1 MSHSSPEKALH
12 HFLEAV
18 EFPALLKELSL
29 GCQTPA
35 GKTTLLAFHPLTDP
49 IQIGE
54 KILKTRELEQHI
66 IKDAPPS
73 IPDSQRFY
81 KAFEAAQSQG
91 QVFSGEELSSLAD
104 FLEAVIRLRRYL
116 SPDRGIPPSFQE
128 WLTRLNAL
136 PELKEL
142 IRSQVSSKGEMVDD
156 ASPELKSL
164 RDQLRN
170 LRSEI
175 QEFFQGFL
183 QQAEAETIFQDR
195 LVTEREGRMVVP
207 VKRERQSFVPGFVH
221 GVSASGSTLFIEPQA
236 TVENNNRVK
245 EILMREDEEIRRI
258 LRELTQKVIAAAGE
272 LKITLQVCAEIDS
285 HSALAMFASL
295 FDAQFLTPDAAAPLV
310 LKNARHPLLSL
321 EAGEKFRGKIVPL
334 DLEYGG
340 EVRIILVSGPN
351 AGGKTVAL
359 KTLGLT
365 CAMALSGMP
374 VIASGQSTIPLFKHF
389 DTDLTDGQ
397 SLMDHMSTYAAKLTA
412 LKRMLDHAE
421 PPCLFLLDELGA
433 GTDPLE
439 GGALGL
445 ACLESF
451 REKGAFVLGNTHQP
465 ILKLLTQEEQGM
477 ANAAMLLDEVSGKPT
492 FKLVSGVPGRSYAF
506 TLAKQIGFPETIME
520 RAKAH
525 LPAGEADL
533 SEVLSKLA
541 LEMQLA
547 EKARIDSERTREKVK
562 KMEVELET
570 ARRQIKD
577 EAKRIK
583 KEAQIEAE
591 GLLKNTRRQMEHLIQ
606 GVGKK
611 PGTPPPVVNRDR
623 VRNAKEEVNRNLRNI
638 APRPERVILEIRELT
653 AGESVHFK
661 PGKCKVLV
669 VSADDDKSEAIIQME
684 NGLKLSCKY
693 SDLGHMTD
701 QLKPA
706 PLPRPQATGVM
717 SSQAMAEKGKLE
729 VDVRGKMVDQALPII
744 DKFIDDALL
753 VALPFVRIIHG
764 KGTGALKEAIHKHL
778 PVSHPSVTFNLAEP
792 AQGGAGVTVI
802 KFKPS

>member
-1 MSHSSPEKALH
+1 MSNPSSEKLAH

-18 EFPALLKELSL
+18 EFHALLRELSL
-29 GCQTPA
+29 GCQTAA
-35 GKTTLLAFHPLTDP
+35 GKTALLGLRPLP
-49 IQIGE
+49 EAAQINE
-54 KILKTRELEQHI
+54 RLQKTRELEQHI
-66 IKDAPPS
+66 IKDAPPTV
-73 IPDSQRFY
+73 PDPGPFQ
-81 KAFEAAQSQG
+81 KALEGAQSKG
-91 QVFSGEELSSLAD
+91 EVLSGVELAALAN
-104 FLEAVIRLRRYL
+104 FLESVTRLRRYL
-116 SPDRGIPPSFQE
+116 SPERGIPASFQE
-128 WLTRLNAL
+128 WLSRLNAL
-136 PELKEL
+136 PELKDL
-142 IRSQVSSKGEMVDD
+142 IRSRVSPKGELLDD
-156 ASPELKSL
+156 ASPELKSI
-164 RDQLRN
+164 RDQARA

-183 QQAEAETIFQDR
+183 QQAESESIFQDR

-207 VKRERQSFVPGFVH
+207 VKRERQSLVPGFVH
-221 GVSASGSTLFIEPQA
+221 GVSASGSTLFIEPQG

-245 EILMREDEEIRRI
+245 ELSLREEEEIRRL
-258 LRELTQKVIAAAGE
+258 LREMTQKVVESLSE
-272 LKITLQVCAEIDS
+272 LNVTLRACAEIDS

-295 FDAQFLTPDAAAPLV
+295 FGAHFLAPDAASPLV
-310 LKNARHPLLSL
+310 LKNARHPLLSM
-321 EAGEKFRGKIVPL
+321 EAGEKFRERVVPL
-334 DLEYGG
+334 DLEYGEG
-340 EVRIILVSGPN
+340 VRIILVSGPN

-365 CAMALSGMP
+365 CAMAMSGLP
-374 VIASGQSTIPLFKHF
+374 VIASGQSTLPLFRHF

-397 SLMDHMSTYAAKLTA
+397 SLADHMSTYAAKLTA

-433 GTDPLE
+433 GTDPRE

-445 ACLESF
+445 ACLETF

-465 ILKLLTQEEQGM
+465 LLKLLTQEEQGM

-506 TLAKQIGFPETIME
+506 TLAKQIGFPEGIME

-541 LEMQLA
+541 VEKQLA
-547 EKARIDSERTREKVK
+547 EKARQESERTRDKVK
-562 KMEVELET
+562 RMEAELET

-583 KEAQIEAE
+583 KEAQVEAE

-606 GVGKK
+606 GVEKK
-611 PGTPPPVVNRDR
+611 PGTPPPAVNKDR
-623 VRNAKEEVNRNLRNI
+623 VRNAKQEVERKMRNI
-638 APRPERVILEIRELT
+638 APRPERVILEIRELA

-661 PGKCKVLV
+661 PGRCKVLV
-669 VSADDDKSEAIIQME
+669 LSADDDKAMADIQME

-693 SDLGHMTD
+693 SDLGHVTQ

-717 SSQAMAEKGKLE
+717 SSKAMEEKGKLE
-729 VDVRGKMVDQALPII
+729 LDIRGKMVDQALPIL

-753 VALPFVRIIHG
+753 VNLPFVRIIHG

-778 PVSHPSVTFNLAEP
+778 PASHPGVEFALAEP

-802 KFKPS
+802 KFKGS

>member
-1 MSHSSPEKALH
+1 MHNSKLGNGVD

-18 EFPALLKELSL
+18 EFPALLNEMSQ

-35 GKTTLLAFHPLTDP
+35 GKTVLLALRPLSEAGA
-49 IQIGE
+49 IGE
-54 KILKTRELEQHI
+54 KLLKTKEMEQHI
-66 IKDAPPS
+66 IKEAPPA
-73 IPDSQRFY
+73 IPDSQHFQQ
-81 KAFEAAQSQG
+81 AFESAQTKG
-91 QVFSGEELSSLAD
+91 EVLSGEELSSLAS
-104 FLEAVIRLRRYL
+104 FLETVTRLRKYL
-116 SPDRGIPPSFQE
+116 SPEKGIPPSFQE
-128 WLTRLNAL
+128 WLSRLNAL
-136 PELKEL
+136 PDLKNL
-142 IRSQVSSKGEMVDD
+142 IRSQVSAKGEVLDE

-164 RDQLRN
+164 RDQVRALRV
-170 LRSEI
+170 EI
-175 QEFFQGFL
+175 QQFFQEFL
-183 QQAEAETIFQDR
+183 QQAESETIFQDR

-236 TVENNNRVK
+236 TVENNNRVR
-245 EILMREDEEIRRI
+245 EILLREEEEVRRI
-258 LRELTQKVIAAAGE
+258 LRELTQKVMAAALE
-272 LKITLQVCAEIDS
+272 LKVTLGTCAEIDC

-295 FDAQFLTPDAAAPLV
+295 FDAQFLTPDPAVSLV
-310 LKNARHPLLSL
+310 LKNARHPLLAM
-321 EAGEKFRGKIVPL
+321 ERGEQFREKVVPL
-334 DLEYGG
+334 NLEFG
-340 EVRIILVSGPN
+340 EGVRIILVSGPN

-374 VIASGQSTIPLFKHF
+374 VIASGQSTIPFFKHF
-389 DTDLTDGQ
+389 DTDLGDGQ
-397 SLMDHMSTYAAKLTA
+397 SLTDHLSTYAAKLTA
-412 LKRMLDHAE
+412 LKRMLDRADASS
-421 PPCLFLLDELGA
+421 LFLLDELGA
-433 GTDPLE
+433 GTDPRE

-465 ILKLLTQEEQGM
+465 LLKLLTQEEQGM
-477 ANAAMLLDEVSGKPT
+477 ANAAMLLDEVTGKPT

-506 TLAKQIGFPETIME
+506 MLAKQIGFPESIME

-525 LPAGEADL
+525 LPQGEADL

-541 LEMQLA
+541 VEKQLA
-547 EKARIDSERTREKVK
+547 ETARLESERTRDKIK

-611 PGTPPPVVNRDR
+611 PGVAPPVVNKDR
-623 VRNAKEEVNRNLRNI
+623 VRNAKQEVDRKLKNI
-638 APRPERVILEIRELT
+638 APRPERVILEIRELK

-661 PGKCKVLV
+661 PGNCKVLV
-669 VSADDDKSEAIIQME
+669 LSADDDKAEAGIQME
-684 NGLKLSCKY
+684 NGMKLSCKY
-693 SDLGHMTD
+693 SDLGLVTQ

-706 PLPRPQATGVM
+706 PIAKLQATGVM
-717 SSQAMAEKGKLE
+717 SSQALAEKGKLE
-729 VDVRGKMVDQALPII
+729 LDIRGKMVDQALPIL
-744 DKFIDDALL
+744 DKFIDDAHL
-753 VALPFVRIIHG
+753 VGLPFVRIIHG

-778 PVSHPSVTFNLAEP
+778 PQSHPGVEFALAEP

-802 KFKPS
+802 KFKIS